1 MQYISAKTQAK
12 SGGGSDGKAAA
23 REFYENVCMRAVNQC
38 VGRAI
43 RHKGDY
49 AAILMLDR
57 RYGSRRV
64 QDKLPKWIRGSLTGG
79 LGVGDIGGRLDRFFK
94 GRA

>member
-1 MQYISAKTQAK
+1 MQYIQAK
-12 SGGGSDGKAAA
+12 SGGGVDGKAAA
-23 REFYENVCMRAVNQC
+23 REFYENACMRAVNQC

-49 AAILMLDR
+49 ASILMLDR
-57 RYGSRRV
+57 RYGSKRI

-79 LGVGDIGGRLDRFFK
+79 LSVGDVGARLDGFFATEK
-94 GRA
+94 

>member
-1 MQYISAKTQAK
+1 MQYIQAK
-12 SGGGSDGKAAA
+12 SGSGVDGKAAA
-23 REFYENVCMRAVNQC
+23 REFYENACMRAVNQC

-49 AAILMLDR
+49 ASILMLDR
-57 RYGSRRV
+57 RYGSKRI

-79 LGVGDIGGRLDRFFK
+79 LSVGDVGARLDGFFATK
-94 GRA
+94 K